1 MNTICFYFEIHQ
13 PSHLRRYRFFDI
25 GNDHYY
31 YDDRFNE
38 ENITRLAHCCY
49 LPATRMFLDLIKETG
64 GKFHFALSV
73 SGIALDLLEHYA
85 PEVID
90 NLKELA
96 KTGCVEFL
104 GETYAHS
111 LVSLRGDDE
120 FELQVREHSQ
130 KIQAL
135 FGQTPKVLRNTEL
148 IYSNGIGQRTLQMGF
163 NGIVTEG
170 DKRFMGWHSP
180 NYVYCCSSDPRL
192 KILTRNS
199 SLSNDITFRFSDWN
213 WDQFPLTADKYMG
226 WVANAPEQEQV
237 TSLFMNLETIGDIQ
251 RAESGIFDFFK
262 ALPKFAKEYSIS
274 FLTPSEVLAQFKPI
288 DQLRFDNPISW
299 ADEERDAS
307 AWLGNELQSQ
317 AFEKVSSLGERVRM
331 SQNQRL
337 LVDWYYLQS
346 SDHFYYMSTKHFGN
360 GIMHASPFSSP
371 YDAFINYMNVLN
383 DFISMVN
390 EQFPNDVDGN
400 ELNNMRNTINEQEEM
415 IENLKVK
422 IKSLEGGAKKEEVK
436 TVKESKTETP
446 KAEVKTEKQ
455 KKAASKKK

>member
-1 MNTICFYFEIHQ
+1 MNTVCFYFEIHQ
-13 PSHLRRYRFFDI
+13 PFHLRRYRFFDI

-31 YDDRFNE
+31 YDDHFNE
-38 ENITRLAHCCY
+38 ENINRLAHCCY
-49 LPATRMFLDLIKETG
+49 LPATQMFLDIIKETG
-64 GKFHFALSV
+64 GKFHFAMSV
-73 SGIALDLLEHYA
+73 SGVALDLLEHYA

-90 NLKELA
+90 KLKELA
-96 KTGCVEFL
+96 NTGCVEFL
-104 GETYAHS
+104 AETYAHS

-120 FELQVREHSQ
+120 FELQVKEHSQ
-130 KIQAL
+130 KIHDL

-148 IYSNGIGQRTLQMGF
+148 LYSNGIGLRALQMGF

-213 WDQFPLTADKYMG
+213 WDQYPLTADKFVS
-226 WVANAPEQEQV
+226 WIANAPEQEQV

-251 RAESGIFDFFK
+251 RAESGIFNFIK
-262 ALPKFAKEYSIS
+262 ALPKFAKEEGLS
-274 FLTPSEVLAQFKPI
+274 FLTPSEVIAKFKPI

-317 AFEKVSSLGERVRM
+317 AFEKVSSLSERVRM

-337 LVDWYYLQS
+337 LVDWYRLQS
-346 SDHFYYMSTKHFGN
+346 SDHFYYMSTKHFSN

-371 YDAFINYMNVLN
+371 YDAFINYMNALN
-383 DFISMVN
+383 DFMSMVN
-390 EQFPNDVDGN
+390 EQLPTDVDGS
-400 ELNNMRNTINEQEEM
+400 EIDNMRKTLNEQEETIQSLKM
-415 IENLKVK
+415 KVK
-422 IKSLEGGAKKEEVK
+422 ELEGGSKDAKSTKEAKAPKEPAPVAKPVEK
-436 TVKESKTETP
+436 T
-446 KAEVKTEKQ
+446 
-455 KKAASKKK
+455 KKAANKKK

>member
-13 PSHLRRYRFFDI
+13 PLHLRRYRFFDI

-31 YDDRFNE
+31 FDDHFNE
-38 ENITRLAHCCY
+38 ENIKRLANCCY
-49 LPATRMFLDLIKETG
+49 LPATQMFLDMIKESG
-64 GKFHFALSV
+64 GRFHFAVSV
-73 SGIALDLLEHYA
+73 SGVALDLLEQYA

-90 NLKELA
+90 NLKELS

-130 KIQAL
+130 KIKDL
-135 FGQTPKVLRNTEL
+135 FGQSPKVLRNTEL
-148 IYSNGIGQRTLQMGF
+148 LYSNGIGQRTLQMGF

-199 SLSNDITFRFSDWN
+199 NLSNDITFRFSDWN
-213 WDQFPLTADKYMG
+213 WDQFPLNADKYME
-226 WVANAPEQEQV
+226 WISSSPVQEQV

-251 RAESGIFDFFK
+251 RAETGIFEFFK
-262 ALPKFAKEYSIS
+262 ALPKFAKEEGIM
-274 FLTPSEVLAQFKPI
+274 FKTPSEVIATFKPI

-299 ADEERDAS
+299 ADAERDAS
-307 AWLGNELQSQ
+307 AWLGNELQCQ
-317 AFEKVSSLGERVRM
+317 AFEKVSSLSERVRM

-337 LVDWYYLQS
+337 LVDWYGLQS
-346 SDHFYYMSTKHFGN
+346 SDHFYYMSTKHFTN

-371 YDAFINYMNVLN
+371 YDAFINYMNALN
-383 DFISMVN
+383 DFESLVN
-390 EQFPNDVDGN
+390 EQMPDCIGN
-400 ELNNMRNTINEQEEM
+400 SEIENMRATINSQEET
-415 IENLKVK
+415 IEALKKK
-422 IKSLEGGAKKEEVK
+422 IKLLKGTEQKGKDKVEGQPETKDSVIKNNSIKNNKK
-436 TVKESKTETP
+436 S
-446 KAEVKTEKQ
+446 Q
-455 KKAASKKK
+455 DS